1 MFPETAI
8 SQNQDRALITE
19 DHKQKTTLLTKHL
32 AHLEKEKTVQV
43 KMSRDTRKPVFGV
56 SYQVDTNR
64 AVQQH
69 KIARNLKLRI

>member
-1 MFPETAI
+1 MFVLYHMVYASLNLLKLTSILETAI

-43 KMSRDTRKPVFGV
+43 
-56 SYQVDTNR
+56 
-64 AVQQH
+64 
-69 KIARNLKLRI
+69 